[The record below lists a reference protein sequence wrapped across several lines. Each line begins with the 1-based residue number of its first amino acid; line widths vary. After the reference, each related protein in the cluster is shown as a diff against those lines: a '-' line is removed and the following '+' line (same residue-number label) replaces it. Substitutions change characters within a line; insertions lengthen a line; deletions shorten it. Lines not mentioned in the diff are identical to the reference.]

1 MDNYIDRRRE
11 EEEKTFAGNRRLY
24 VPPNVQLCN
33 FFLSSFP
40 LWGYNRGGTVAKGEM
55 YMEHVSS
62 RKTRDKRY
70 ICKILVCQKWGFSF
84 LAQFHR
90 KVGNTWP
97 VELENC

>member
-1 MDNYIDRRRE
+1 M
-11 EEEKTFAGNRRLY
+11 
-24 VPPNVQLCN
+24 
-33 FFLSSFP
+33 
-40 LWGYNRGGTVAKGEM
+40 AKGEM